1 MVRLHATLAAAL
13 PFALAQSG
21 ALENQT
27 SSSPATSPPKYPSPW
42 GEGLGDWAD
51 AYEKARGFVS
61 QLTLLEKVNRK
72 CSNGVNACRAQNFY

>member
-1 MVRLHATLAAAL
+1 MVRLYVAIAAVL
-13 PFALAQSG
+13 PFALAQ
-21 ALENQT
+21 NQT
-27 SSSPATSPPKYPSPW
+27 SSTVATSPPKYPSPW

-72 CSNGVNACRAQNFY
+72 LMK